1 MMDWIITF
9 IECIW
14 TTVWIGIYIVAGYA
28 LIAMI
33 QKIIKLVSRYL
44 DSKRLKRGRH

>member
-14 TTVWIGIYIVAGYA
+14 TMVWIGIYVIIGYA
-28 LIAMI
+28 IVTVV
-33 QKIIKLVSRYL
+33 QKVVKLVSRYL
-44 DSKRLKRGRH
+44 DSKRLRGRRH